1 MSSSTAIT
9 VCSTINL
16 GPGGRARFKLADEEL
31 RAAACAYRVSHPGW
45 KAPQVAQ
52 DLIDKNI
59 MPLPGS
65 KTLAQALDAARRKVR
80 RWWAMADAFESDP
93 NPHLNLHQRATQM
106 AATLNVSVDDALK
119 RQRDQLQAATETERV
134 QAARKERAATA
145 RKVAGA
151 TWKERAAA
159 ARKERANER
168 EEVQIAG
175 YPTWKPSAA
184 RERRRWLIQAKR
196 AAGTMPIMAR
206 KRARVEELLEVAKRA
221 VRTRELALEKQRR
234 FVAAENARE
243 AALMAEEAVVA
254 ARQ

>member
-9 VCSTINL
+9 VCSTVNL
-16 GPGGRARFKLADEEL
+16 GPGGRARFNLAGEEL
-31 RAAACAYRVSHPGW
+31 RAAACAYQKSHPHW
-45 KAPQVAQ
+45 AAKQVAQ
-52 DLIDKNI
+52 DLINKNI

-65 KTLAQALDAARRKVR
+65 KTLAQALDAARKKVR
-80 RWWAMADAFESDP
+80 RWWSMADAFESDP
-93 NPHLNLHQRATQM
+93 NPHLSRRQRATEM
-106 AATLNVSVDDALK
+106 VATLNVSVDDALK
-119 RQRDQLQAATETERV
+119 RQREQLQAAETERV
-134 QAARKERAATA
+134 QATTA
-145 RKVAGA
+145 R
-151 TWKERAAA
+151 KERAAA
-159 ARKERANER
+159 ARKERAKVSAKEGA
-168 EEVQIAG
+168 QIAG

-221 VRTRELALEKQRR
+221 VRTRELACEKQRR

-243 AALMAEEAVVA
+243 AALMAEEA